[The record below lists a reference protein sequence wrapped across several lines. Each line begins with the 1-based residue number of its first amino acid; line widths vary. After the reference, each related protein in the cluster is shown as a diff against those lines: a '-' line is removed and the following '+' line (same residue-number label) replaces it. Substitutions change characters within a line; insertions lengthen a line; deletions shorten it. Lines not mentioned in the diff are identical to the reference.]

1 MSLNPPS
8 IDTLISPALKDLREC
23 WWDDEFT
30 EFLTE
35 TLRPRPGNRILDV
48 GCGPGT
54 AEVSIGRLHLSQI
67 RLVGIDLRVDRVIT
81 ARAAA
86 ASHNLRAA
94 FAAADAGRLPFA
106 SGVFDS
112 TYCVAV
118 MQHISDV
125 DSAVG
130 ECARV
135 TRPHGRVVV
144 VEPDNAARYAYSSS
158 SAGMKAFATA
168 ASFFTAL
175 ADVRGDA
182 TDASIGPKLPTLFAR
197 HGIEPDYVRLFPV
210 SHVRIGAPESE
221 VWAARRAVVERA
233 LEFNLTEDPTD
244 RTSLLER
251 GAAHLAALAAYEAD
265 ARTSGPSFVE
275 IQNTMLF
282 ATVGQRIP

>member
-1 MSLNPPS
+1 MSHPS
-8 IDTLISPALKDLREC
+8 IDVLISPTLKDLRER

-30 EFLTE
+30 EFLVE

-67 RLVGIDLRVDRVIT
+67 RLVGIDLRVDRV
-81 ARAAA
+81 AAA
-86 ASHNLRAA
+86 RTAVASHNLRAS

-106 SGVFDS
+106 SGAFDS
-112 TYCVAV
+112 TFCVAV
-118 MQHISDV
+118 MQHIGDV
-125 DSAVG
+125 DAAVG

-158 SAGMKAFATA
+158 PAGMQSFATA

-175 ADVRGDA
+175 ADARGD
-182 TDASIGPKLPTLFAR
+182 TTEASTGPKLPMLFAR
-197 HGIEPDYVRLFPV
+197 HGIEPTDVRLFPV
-210 SHVRIGAPESE
+210 SHVRIGAPAAE
-221 VWAARRAVVERA
+221 VWAARRAAVERV
-233 LEFNLTEDPTD
+233 LKFSVPVDPPAQAKV
-244 RTSLLER
+244 RER
-251 GAAHLAALAAYEAD
+251 GTAHLAALAAYEAD
-265 ARTSGPSFVE
+265 ARASGPMFVE